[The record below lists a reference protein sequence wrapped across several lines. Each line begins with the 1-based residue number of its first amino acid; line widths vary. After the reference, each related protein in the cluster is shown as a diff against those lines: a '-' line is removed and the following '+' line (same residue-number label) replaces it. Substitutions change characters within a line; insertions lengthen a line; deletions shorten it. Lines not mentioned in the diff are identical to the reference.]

1 MSILNSKSLF
11 TLVFC
16 FLLFEASSQH
26 LNSKA
31 EFESLDANQKIILY
45 KSLADSVKI
54 KNNSFLIK
62 NFKENINEIKNI
74 TTLFKVKLAIAE
86 LNYLAG
92 DYIQSVNVLN
102 RTLDNK
108 NNNLTASDSM
118 SIYDNLKKSYYKL
131 YLYPEIFEVNS
142 KIQKL
147 INNEVEYPL
156 WSYNMNSK
164 LYANLYQF
172 DKAVFALKK
181 EIKELKKSKNRDSLI
196 IPSAYNDLGYY
207 YFSSKKYD
215 SALVNFNKSLEY
227 ADKSLKNISSE
238 QYKQITAVV
247 KGNIAGIYV
256 NRKMYNEAIPLLL
269 EDIAVG
275 IESKLNIGSTVHSYN
290 LLAICYL
297 ELGDFKKA
305 NEIFK
310 NIKPLLIELPHN
322 PAQVGYLKNK
332 ANYYNKI
339 QNSDSS
345 NYYYKEAFR
354 IKDFMDKKGR
364 NQILAGN
371 ELIYSITEEHRLLKK
386 HETDLKNQELVLKNK
401 QKNILVFFALLL
413 LLLLALSLF
422 NSYKLKKSRKEVR
435 QKNKEITLK
444 SEQVKIALSEK
455 EVLLKEVHH
464 RVKNNLQVISG
475 LLELQNISV
484 TDESVKL
491 ALKEGQN
498 RIQSVALVH
507 KMMYQSENVSKV
519 NMQNYLE
526 ELLQVLELSYSNSQK
541 HIQTRINAKDVDF
554 DVTMAVP
561 ISLIVNEAVCN
572 AYKHAFEN
580 KKSGNIEVAI
590 IKEKERT
597 YSLLIKDDGV
607 GLPEEFDIKK
617 LKSIG
622 FDLIHGLA
630 RQLKGKLTVNGTSGT
645 EIKITFSSITKDG
658 RSSKNI
664 DC

>member
-1 MSILNSKSLF
+1 MSILNIKSFF

-16 FLLFEASSQH
+16 FLLFEVSAQDLH
-26 LNSKA
+26 LDVDFK
-31 EFESLDANQKIILY
+31 SLDANEKIVFY
-45 KSLADSVKI
+45 KGLNDSIKI
-54 KNNSFLIK
+54 KNNVFLIK
-62 NFKENINEIKNI
+62 HFNESTKGIKNH
-74 TTLFKVKLAIAE
+74 TTLFQAKLAIAE

-92 DYIQSVNVLN
+92 DYIKSVNVLD
-102 RTLDNK
+102 RTLNDEK
-108 NNNLTASDSM
+108 NILTASDSM
-118 SIYDNLKKSYYKL
+118 VIYDNLKKSYYKL

-147 INNEVEYPL
+147 MNNGVEYPL
-156 WSYNMNSK
+156 WSYNMNSR
-164 LYANLYQF
+164 LYGKLYQF
-172 DKAVFALKK
+172 DKAVIALKK
-181 EIKELKKSKNRDSLI
+181 EIKELKKSKARDFLI
-196 IPSAYNDLGYY
+196 LPSAYNDLGYY
-207 YFSSKKYD
+207 YSESKKND
-215 SALVNFNKSLEY
+215 SALINYNRSLEY
-227 ADKSLKNISSE
+227 ADKSLKNTNIS
-238 QYKQITAVV
+238 QYEHITSVV
-247 KGNIAGIYV
+247 KGNIAEIYV
-256 NRKMYNEAIPLLL
+256 INEMYKKAIPLLI
-269 EDIAVG
+269 EDVTIG
-275 IESKLNIGSTVHSYN
+275 IKSKSNIGSTAHSYN
-290 LLAICYL
+290 LLAMCYL

-305 NEIFK
+305 NELFDI
-310 NIKPLLIELPHN
+310 IKPLIVELSDN
-322 PAQVGYLKNK
+322 PALVGYLKNK

-354 IKDFMDKKGR
+354 VKDFIDKKGK

-371 ELIYSITEEHRLLKK
+371 ELIYSITEEHRLLEK
-386 HETDLKNQELVLKNK
+386 HEADLKNQEIRLKNT
-401 QKNILVFFALLL
+401 QKNALIFFAIILLL
-413 LLLLALSLF
+413 LLVLSLF

-435 QKNKEITLK
+435 EKNKEITLK
-444 SEQVKIALSEK
+444 NEQVKIALSEK

-475 LLELQNISV
+475 LLEMQNISV

-519 NMQNYLE
+519 NMQKYLE
-526 ELLQVLELSYSNSQK
+526 ELLQVLELSYANSRK
-541 HIQTRINAKDVDF
+541 NIQTVIHADGVDF
-554 DVTMAVP
+554 DVTLAVP

-580 KKSGNIEVAI
+580 KKSGI
-590 IKEKERT
+590 IQVGLSKEQEAT

-607 GLPEEFDIKK
+607 GLPKGFDVKQ

-630 RQLKGKLTVNGTSGT
+630 RQLKGKLIVNGTPGT
-645 EIKITFSSITKDG
+645 EIKITFSSTT
-658 RSSKNI
+658 
-664 DC
+664 

>member
-1 MSILNSKSLF
+1 MSILNIKSFF

-16 FLLFEASSQH
+16 FLLFEASSQD
-26 LNSKA
+26 LNLDVNFK
-31 EFESLDANQKIILY
+31 SLDANEKISFYQELT
-45 KSLADSVKI
+45 DSIKI
-54 KNNSFLIK
+54 KNSSLLIN
-62 NFKENINEIKNI
+62 NFKESIDEIENN
-74 TTLFKVKLAIAE
+74 TTLFKVKLAIGE

-92 DYIQSVNVLN
+92 GYIQSVNVLN
-102 RTLDNK
+102 RILDDEK
-108 NNNLTASDSM
+108 NILTASDSM
-118 SIYDNLKKSYYKL
+118 AIYDNLKKSYYKL

-147 INNEVEYPL
+147 INNGVEYPL

-164 LYANLYQF
+164 LYGSLYQF
-172 DKAVFALKK
+172 EKAVLALKK

-207 YFSSKKYD
+207 YYESKKND

-227 ADKSLKNISSE
+227 AEKSLKNISNE
-238 QYKQITAVV
+238 QYQQISAVV
-247 KGNIAGIYV
+247 KGNIAEIYV
-256 NRKMYNEAIPLLL
+256 GRKMYNEAIPLLL
-269 EDIAVG
+269 EDVRVG
-275 IESKLNIGSTVHSYN
+275 VKSKINIGSTVNSYN

-297 ELGDFKKA
+297 ELGDFENV
-305 NEIFK
+305 NEIFN
-310 NIKPLLIELPHN
+310 NIKPFVVELSDN
-322 PAQVGYLKNK
+322 PSLVGYLKNK

-345 NYYYKEAFR
+345 NYYYKEAFKV
-354 IKDFMDKKGR
+354 KDFIDVKGK
-364 NQILAGN
+364 NQILASN
-371 ELIYSITEEHRLLKK
+371 ELIYNITEEHRLLEK
-386 HETDLKNQELVLKNK
+386 HKTEFKNQELSLKNK
-401 QKNILVFFALLL
+401 QKNILIFFALILLL
-413 LLLLALSLF
+413 LLVLSLY

-435 QKNKEITLK
+435 EKNKEITLK
-444 SEQVKIALSEK
+444 NKQVKMALSEK

-519 NMQNYLE
+519 NMQKYLE
-526 ELLQVLELSYSNSQK
+526 ELLQVLELSYANSQK
-541 HIQTRINAKDVDF
+541 NIQTDINAMGVDL
-554 DVTMAVP
+554 DITLAVP

-580 KKSGNIEVAI
+580 KNSGIIEVAI
-590 IKEKERT
+590 IKEKETT

-607 GLPEEFDIKK
+607 GLSEDFDVKQ

-622 FDLIHGLA
+622 FDLIYGLA
-630 RQLKGKLTVNGTSGT
+630 RQLKGKLAVNSTSGT
-645 EIKITFSSITKDG
+645 EIKITFSSTT
-658 RSSKNI
+658 
-664 DC
+664 

>member
-1 MSILNSKSLF
+1 MSILNSKSFF

-16 FLLFEASSQH
+16 FLLFEASSQD
-26 LNSKA
+26 LNFNEK
-31 EFESLDANQKIILY
+31 F
-45 KSLADSVKI
+45 KSLGANEKIGFYEGLNDSIKI
-54 KNNSFLIK
+54 KNSAFLIK
-62 NFKENINEIKNI
+62 HFNESTKEVNNS
-74 TTLFKVKLAIAE
+74 TTLFQVKLAIGE
-86 LNYLAG
+86 LNYLSG

-102 RTLDNK
+102 RTLDDK
-108 NNNLTASDSM
+108 KNNLTASDSM
-118 SIYDNLKKSYYKL
+118 AIYDNLKKSYYKL

-147 INNEVEYPL
+147 INNGVEYPL

-164 LYANLYQF
+164 LYSRLNQY
-172 DKAVFALKK
+172 DKAVLALKK
-181 EIKELKKSKNRDSLI
+181 EIIELKKSKSRDSLI
-196 IPSAYNDLGYY
+196 IPSAFNDLGYY
-207 YFSSKKYD
+207 YYVSKKYD

-227 ADKSLKNISSE
+227 ADKSLKNISNE

-256 NRKMYNEAIPLLL
+256 SRKMYNEAIPLLL
-269 EDIAVG
+269 EDVAVG
-275 IESKLNIGSTVHSYN
+275 VKSKLNIGSTVHSYN

-297 ELGDFKKA
+297 ELGAFEKA
-305 NEIFK
+305 KEIFN
-310 NIKPLLIELPHN
+310 NIKPLIVELSDN
-322 PAQVGYLKNK
+322 PALVGYLKNK

-339 QNSDSS
+339 KNSDSS

-354 IKDFMDKKGR
+354 VKDFIDTKGK
-364 NQILAGN
+364 NQILASN
-371 ELIYSITEEHRLLKK
+371 ELIYTITEEHRLLEK
-386 HETDLKNQELVLKNK
+386 HETDLKNQELRLKNK
-401 QKNILVFFALLL
+401 QKNILVFFALVLL
-413 LLLLALSLF
+413 LLLVLSLY

-435 QKNKEITLK
+435 EKNKEITLK
-444 SEQVKIALSEK
+444 NKQVKIALSEK

-526 ELLQVLELSYSNSQK
+526 ELLQVLELSYANSRK
-541 HIQTRINAKDVDF
+541 NIQTVINAMGVDL
-554 DVTMAVP
+554 DITLAVP

-580 KKSGNIEVAI
+580 KNSGIIEVTI
-590 IKEKERT
+590 SKEQETT

-607 GLPEEFDIKK
+607 GLPEGFDVKQ

-622 FDLIHGLA
+622 FDLIHGLS
-630 RQLKGKLTVNGTSGT
+630 RQLKGKLTVNSTIGT
-645 EIKITFSSITKDG
+645 EIKITFSSTT
-658 RSSKNI
+658 
-664 DC
+664 

>member
-1 MSILNSKSLF
+1 MGILNIKPFF
-11 TLVFC
+11 TFVFC
-16 FLLFEASSQH
+16 FLLFEASSQN
-26 LNSKA
+26 LNSDVKFKA
-31 EFESLDANQKIILY
+31 LSTNEQLDFYGGL
-45 KSLADSVKI
+45 SDSIKI
-54 KNNSFLIK
+54 KNSAILIK
-62 NFKENINEIKNI
+62 HFSESTKKIKNS
-74 TTLFKVKLAIAE
+74 TTLFQVKLAIAE

-92 DYIQSVNVLN
+92 DYIQSVNALN
-102 RTLDNK
+102 RTLDDK

-147 INNEVEYPL
+147 INNGAEYPL

-164 LYANLYQF
+164 LYSSLYQH
-172 DKAVFALKK
+172 DKAVLALKK
-181 EIKELKKSKNRDSLI
+181 EIKELKKSKSRDSLI

-227 ADKSLKNISSE
+227 ADKSLDSSLG
-238 QYKQITAVV
+238 QFKQITAVV

-256 NRKMYNEAIPLLL
+256 KRKMFKEAIPLLL
-269 EDIAVG
+269 EDVTVG
-275 IESKLNIGSTVHSYN
+275 TKFKSNIGSTAHSYN
-290 LLAICYL
+290 LLALCYL
-297 ELGDFKKA
+297 ELGDFEKA
-305 NEIFK
+305 NEIFN
-310 NIKPLLIELPHN
+310 NIKPLIVELSDN
-322 PAQVGYLKNK
+322 PSLVGYLKNK
-332 ANYYNKI
+332 AHYYHKI

-345 NYYYKEAFR
+345 SYYYKEAFR
-354 IKDFMDKKGR
+354 IKDFMDTKGK
-364 NQILAGN
+364 NQILASN
-371 ELIYSITEEHRLLKK
+371 ELIYAITEEQRLIEK
-386 HETDLKNQELVLKNK
+386 HETDLKNQEIRLKNN
-401 QKNILVFFALLL
+401 QKNALIFFAVILFLLL
-413 LLLLALSLF
+413 VLSLF

-435 QKNKEITLK
+435 EKNKEITLK
-444 SEQVKIALSEK
+444 NEQVKIALSEK

-519 NMQNYLE
+519 NMQQYLE
-526 ELLQVLELSYSNSQK
+526 ELLQVLELSYANSRK
-541 HIQTRINAKDVDF
+541 NIKTVISAIGIDF
-554 DVTMAVP
+554 DITLAVP

-580 KKSGNIEVAI
+580 KKSGTIEVTI
-590 IKEKERT
+590 SKEKET
-597 YSLLIKDDGV
+597 VYSLIVKDDGV
-607 GLPEEFDIKK
+607 GLPEGFDIKQ

-630 RQLKGKLTVNGTSGT
+630 RQLKGKLAANSASGT
-645 EIKITFSSITKDG
+645 EIKITFSSKT
-658 RSSKNI
+658 
-664 DC
+664 

>member
-1 MSILNSKSLF
+1 MSILNIKSFF

-16 FLLFEASSQH
+16 FLLFEASSQNF
-26 LNSKA
+26 NSNAK
-31 EFESLDANQKIILY
+31 FKSLDANEKITFY
-45 KSLADSVKI
+45 KGLTDSVKI
-54 KNNSFLIK
+54 KNKSFLIK
-62 NFKENINEIKNI
+62 NFKENINEIKNV
-74 TTLFKVKLAIAE
+74 TTLFKVKLAIGE

-102 RTLDNK
+102 GTLDDK
-108 NNNLTASDSM
+108 KNNLTASDSM
-118 SIYDNLKKSYYKL
+118 EIYDNLKKSYYKL

-142 KIQKL
+142 KIQRL
-147 INNEVEYPL
+147 IKNGAEYPL

-164 LYANLYQF
+164 LYRNLYQF
-172 DKAVFALKK
+172 DKAVLALKK
-181 EIKELKKSKNRDSLI
+181 EIKELKKSKTRDSLI

-207 YFSSKKYD
+207 YYESKKND

-227 ADKSLKNISSE
+227 AEKSLKNISNE
-238 QYKQITAVV
+238 QYQQISAVV
-247 KGNIAGIYV
+247 KGNIAEIYV
-256 NRKMYNEAIPLLL
+256 GRKMYNEAIPLLL
-269 EDIAVG
+269 EDVRVG
-275 IESKLNIGSTVHSYN
+275 VKSKINIGSTVNSYN

-297 ELGDFKKA
+297 ELGDFENV
-305 NEIFK
+305 NEIFN
-310 NIKPLLIELPHN
+310 NIKPFVVELSDN
-322 PAQVGYLKNK
+322 PSLVGYLKNK

-345 NYYYKEAFR
+345 NYYYKEAFKV
-354 IKDFMDKKGR
+354 KDFIDVKGK
-364 NQILAGN
+364 NQILASN
-371 ELIYSITEEHRLLKK
+371 ELIYNITEEHRLLEK
-386 HETDLKNQELVLKNK
+386 HKTEFKNQELSLKNK
-401 QKNILVFFALLL
+401 QKNILIFFALILLL
-413 LLLLALSLF
+413 LLVLSLY

-435 QKNKEITLK
+435 EKNKEITLK
-444 SEQVKIALSEK
+444 NKQVKMALSEK

-519 NMQNYLE
+519 NMQKYLE
-526 ELLQVLELSYSNSQK
+526 ELLQVLELSYANSQK
-541 HIQTRINAKDVDF
+541 NIQTDINAMGVDL
-554 DVTMAVP
+554 DITLAVP

-580 KKSGNIEVAI
+580 KNSGIIEVAI
-590 IKEKERT
+590 IKEKETT

-607 GLPEEFDIKK
+607 GLSEDFDVKQ

-622 FDLIHGLA
+622 FDLIYGLA
-630 RQLKGKLTVNGTSGT
+630 RQLKGKLAVNSTSGT
-645 EIKITFSSITKDG
+645 EIKITFSSTT
-658 RSSKNI
+658 
-664 DC
+664 

>member
-1 MSILNSKSLF
+1 MNILKIKLFF
-11 TLVFC
+11 TLLF
-16 FLLFEASSQH
+16 FTLLFEASSQI
-26 LNSKA
+26 LNSDENFKA
-31 EFESLDANQKIILY
+31 LVANDKMDFYWGLSDSIKNENRIFLLKHFIESSNI
-45 KSLADSVKI
+45 I
-54 KNNSFLIK
+54 KNN
-62 NFKENINEIKNI
+62 
-74 TTLFKVKLAIAE
+74 TTLFKVKLAVGE

-102 RTLDNK
+102 KTLDDK
-108 NNNLTASDSM
+108 KYNLTATDSM
-118 SIYDNLKKSYYKL
+118 LIYDNLKKSYYKL

-147 INNEVEYPL
+147 INNGVEYPL

-164 LYANLYQF
+164 LYSSLYQH
-172 DKAVFALKK
+172 DKAVLALKK
-181 EIKELKKSKNRDSLI
+181 EIIELKKSKTRDSLI

-227 ADKSLKNISSE
+227 ADKSLDSSLG
-238 QYKQITAVV
+238 QFKQITAVV

-256 NRKMYNEAIPLLL
+256 KRKMFKEAIPLLL
-269 EDIAVG
+269 EDVTVG
-275 IESKLNIGSTVHSYN
+275 IKSKSNIGSTVHSYN
-290 LLAICYL
+290 LLATCYL

-305 NEIFK
+305 NQVFN
-310 NIKPLLIELPHN
+310 NIKPLLLELSDN
-322 PAQVGYLKNK
+322 PSLVGYLKNK
-332 ANYYNKI
+332 ANYYHKI
-339 QNSDSS
+339 QDSDSS
-345 NYYYKEAFR
+345 SYYYKEAFR
-354 IKDFMDKKGR
+354 IKDFIDTKGK
-364 NQILAGN
+364 NQILASN
-371 ELIYSITEEHRLLKK
+371 ELIYTITEEQRLLDK
-386 HETDLKNQELVLKNK
+386 HKTDLKTQELRLKNK
-401 QKNILVFFALLL
+401 QKNILIFFALVLFLL
-413 LLLLALSLF
+413 LVLSLL

-435 QKNKEITLK
+435 EKNKEITLK
-444 SEQVKIALSEK
+444 NKQVKIALSEK

-484 TDESVKL
+484 TDDSVKL

-519 NMQNYLE
+519 NMQKYLE
-526 ELLQVLELSYSNSQK
+526 ELLQVLELSYANSQK
-541 HIQTRINAKDVDF
+541 NIQTIIHAYGVDF
-554 DVTMAVP
+554 DVTLAVP

-580 KKSGNIEVAI
+580 KKSGSIEVTI
-590 IKEKERT
+590 SKEKEAT
-597 YSLLIKDDGV
+597 YSLLIKDDGL

-622 FDLIHGLA
+622 FDLIHGLSK
-630 RQLKGKLTVNGTSGT
+630 QLKGKLTVNGTTGT
-645 EIKITFSSITKDG
+645 EIKITFLSTT
-658 RSSKNI
+658 
-664 DC
+664 

>member
-1 MSILNSKSLF
+1 MSILNIKSFF

-16 FLLFEASSQH
+16 FLLSKASSQD
-26 LNSKA
+26 LNSEVNFK
-31 EFESLDANQKIILY
+31 SLDANEKISFY
-45 KSLADSVKI
+45 KGLTDSIKI
-54 KNNSFLIK
+54 KNSSLLIN
-62 NFKENINEIKNI
+62 NFNESTNEIKNS
-74 TTLFKVKLAIAE
+74 TTLFQVKLAIGE

-92 DYIQSVNVLN
+92 DYIQSVNLLN
-102 RTLDNK
+102 RILDDK
-108 NNNLTASDSM
+108 KNNLTASDSM
-118 SIYDNLKKSYYKL
+118 LIYDNLKKSYYKL

-147 INNEVEYPL
+147 INNGVEYPL

-172 DKAVFALKK
+172 DKAVLALKK

-207 YFSSKKYD
+207 YFSSKKHD
-215 SALVNFNKSLEY
+215 SALVNFHKSLEY
-227 ADKSLKNISSE
+227 ANKSLKSTSSE
-238 QYKQITAVV
+238 QYKQINAVV

-256 NRKMYNEAIPLLL
+256 NRKMFNEAIPLLL
-269 EDIAVG
+269 EDVAVG
-275 IESKLNIGSTVHSYN
+275 IKSKLNLGSTVHSYN
-290 LLAICYL
+290 LLATCYL
-297 ELGDFKKA
+297 ELGDFEKA
-305 NEIFK
+305 NEIFN
-310 NIKPLLIELPHN
+310 NIKPFVVELSDN
-322 PAQVGYLKNK
+322 PSLVGYLKNK

-345 NYYYKEAFR
+345 SYYYKEAFKV
-354 IKDFMDKKGR
+354 KDFIDTKGK
-364 NQILAGN
+364 NQILASN
-371 ELIYSITEEHRLLKK
+371 ELIYSITEEHRLLEK
-386 HETDLKNQELVLKNK
+386 HEADLKNQEIRLKNA
-401 QKNILVFFALLL
+401 QKNALIFFAVILLL
-413 LLLLALSLF
+413 LLVLSLF

-435 QKNKEITLK
+435 EKNKEITLK
-444 SEQVKIALSEK
+444 NKQVKIALSEK

-519 NMQNYLE
+519 NMQKYLK
-526 ELLQVLELSYSNSQK
+526 ELLQVLQMSYANSQK
-541 HIQTRINAKDVDF
+541 NIKTVVNAEGIDF
-554 DVTMAVP
+554 DVTLAVP

-572 AYKHAFEN
+572 AYKHAFDN
-580 KKSGNIEVAI
+580 KISGNIEVGI
-590 IKEKERT
+590 IKEREARYILT
-597 YSLLIKDDGV
+597 ISDDGV
-607 GLPEEFDIKK
+607 GLPEGFDVKK

-630 RQLKGKLTVNGTSGT
+630 RQLKGKLAVNSTSGT
-645 EIKITFSSITKDG
+645 EIKIIFSSTT
-658 RSSKNI
+658 
-664 DC
+664 

>member
-435 QKNKEITLK
+435 EKNKEITLK
-444 SEQVKIALSEK
+444 SKQVKIALSEK

-475 LLELQNISV
+475 LLESQNISV